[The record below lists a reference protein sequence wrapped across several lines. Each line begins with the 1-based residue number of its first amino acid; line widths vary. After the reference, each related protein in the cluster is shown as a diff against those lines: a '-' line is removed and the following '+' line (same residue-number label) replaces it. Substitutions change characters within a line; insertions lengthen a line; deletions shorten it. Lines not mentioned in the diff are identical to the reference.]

1 MRKRKRIYLLKT
13 NNMNKEFIV
22 TFVTSEQITECNW
35 NVRTPAMKIKPET
48 TVAEIEAFYR
58 KWRKEGQM
66 EVKIIGLEQS

>member
-1 MRKRKRIYLLKT
+1 
-13 NNMNKEFIV
+13 MNKEFIV

-35 NVRTPAMKIKPET
+35 NVRNPAMKIKPET